1 MCWGFL
7 FFWLEEW
14 RRGGVRFGTVLR
26 CLWGVVE
33 PLQLHFLTAALAC
46 DATDWALSGSDVQ
59 SVHRQFI
66 EGASRRLGLMCSLCT
81 ASRGVD

>member
-46 DATDWALSGSDVQ
+46 DATDWALSGSDV
-59 SVHRQFI
+59 
-66 EGASRRLGLMCSLCT
+66 LGVLLRVIRPEKHWS
-81 ASRGVD
+81 AVVFG